1 MAFSTNLVKMKIFA
15 SMRKFCSFHMGTL
28 MTTFDKREQAFE
40 AKLAHDEELK
50 FKANVR
56 RNKWLGLWAAEKLGK
71 TSAEAEDY
79 ATSLIAVDLDES
91 SGDEVVKKVRA
102 DFDKAGVA
110 LSEHQ
115 IRRKMEELLAAAVE
129 EIKTV
134 AVDAKA
140 RPLDH

>member
-1 MAFSTNLVKMKIFA
+1 
-15 SMRKFCSFHMGTL
+15 MRRFGSFHMGTL

-71 TSAEAEDY
+71 SGAEAEDY
-79 ATSLIAVDLDES
+79 ATSLIAVDLDEGG
-91 SGDEVVKKVRA
+91 GDEIFKKVRA

-110 LSEHQ
+110 QSDHQ
-115 IRRKMEELLAAAVE
+115 IRRKMEELLAEAVE
-129 EIKTV
+129 EVKTV
-134 AVDAKA
+134 AADAKA
-140 RPLDH
+140 NPHEH